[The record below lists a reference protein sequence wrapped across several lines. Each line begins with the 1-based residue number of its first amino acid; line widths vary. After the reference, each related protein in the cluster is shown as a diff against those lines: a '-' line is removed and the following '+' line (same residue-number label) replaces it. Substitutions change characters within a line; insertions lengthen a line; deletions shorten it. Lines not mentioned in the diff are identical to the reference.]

1 MALTGEQKTQIANG
15 VIAFETAAIAEV
27 AGAGL
32 GGTGFIGIAALP
44 LILGLQQEFNRV
56 RFPQINIGRPLT
68 VAREIRSRGLTP
80 RISLDPFF
88 GDVIVSARDQD
99 FFLEEIIRT
108 RALRRVAASLDTR
121 PLFEAR
127 EQLSNLLADTAVE
140 RGFFATT
147 ADIPAGLRGGV
158 VRDTADSPLR
168 FVPI

>member
-1 MALTGEQKTQIANG
+1 MALTGAEKTQIAQAS
-15 VIAFETAAIAEV
+15 VAVVSTSIASA
-27 AGAGL
+27 AGL
-32 GGTGFIGIAALP
+32 SLLGGGVLGLAFLP
-44 LILGLQQEFNRV
+44 LIIGLQQQFNRV

-99 FFLEEIIRT
+99 PFLEEIIRT
-108 RALRRVAASLDTR
+108 RAMRRVAASLDTR

-127 EQLSNLLADTAVE
+127 EELIQGLAETAVD

-147 ADIPAGLRGGV
+147 ADIPPGLRGGV
-158 VRDTADSPLR
+158 FRATADSPLE
-168 FVPI
+168 FIAT